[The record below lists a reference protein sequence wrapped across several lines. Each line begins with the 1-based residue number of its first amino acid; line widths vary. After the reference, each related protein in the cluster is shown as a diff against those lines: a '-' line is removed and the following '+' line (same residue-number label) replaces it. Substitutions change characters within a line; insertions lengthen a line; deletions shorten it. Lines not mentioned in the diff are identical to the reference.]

1 MGIFDFIINRPMGF
15 ILGAIYN
22 FVQSYG
28 LSIILFT
35 LVMKIILLPIS
46 IKQQKSMASTARIQP
61 KIKELEKKYRGDKQK
76 QSEEMMKLYKEEGV
90 NPMSGC
96 LPMLI
101 QFPIII
107 GLYSVVNR
115 PLTYLLQMTS
125 EQVMEIVHALG
136 LGYAGNEMGMEIFVA
151 EAMRN
156 NVSLIPES
164 LRQISLIDFNF
175 LGLNLAAAPSVM
187 EPGILWIIPILAGLT
202 AFVSSKIT
210 AKSNP
215 AAAGN
220 EQTAA
225 MTKSMTFTMPLI
237 SLWITFTLPAGVGLY
252 WITSNILMTVQ
263 QYLLNKAIP
272 MSPPEQN
279 SKKGDRKND

>member
-107 GLYSVVNR
+107 GLYSVINK
-115 PLTYLLQMTS
+115 PLTYLLQVTS
-125 EQVMEIVHALG
+125 EQIMEIVHALG
-136 LGYAGNEMGMEIFVA
+136 LGYAGNEIGMEIFVA

-156 NVSLIPES
+156 NISAIPEA
-164 LRQISLIDFNF
+164 LRHIPLIDFNF
-175 LGLNLAAAPSVM
+175 LGLNLASAPSIS
-187 EPGILWIIPILAGLT
+187 EPSVLWIIPILAGLS
-202 AFVSSKIT
+202 ALISSKIT